1 MQSQRDVELNLAAIA
16 TIEQDYK
23 SARDIVQKLLRLDPN
38 DIEALLLFSIV
49 IDNEEYSIQAL
60 QRVLQIDPEHP
71 LAFVELARKK
81 SALPTEIP
89 SPQAP
94 KPKAG
99 AAIQARKH
107 SSIPPTLREKGIAK
121 LESSPALVEPKKR
134 KRKRNWLEPVI
145 AGTLI
150 LACLCIGIAVFQG
163 LLSQVFIPLG

>member
-81 SALPTEIP
+81 SALPTE
-89 SPQAP
+89 
-94 KPKAG
+94 
-99 AAIQARKH
+99 
-107 SSIPPTLREKGIAK
+107 
-121 LESSPALVEPKKR
+121 
-134 KRKRNWLEPVI
+134 
-145 AGTLI
+145 
-150 LACLCIGIAVFQG
+150 
-163 LLSQVFIPLG
+163 

>member
-94 KPKAG
+94 KPKFG
-99 AAIQARKH
+99 ATTQARKR
-107 SSIPPTLREKGIAK
+107 SARPPMVREKRIAK
-121 LESSPALVEPKKR
+121 QENSPALAASKKR

-145 AGTLI
+145 AGMLI
-150 LACLCIGIAVFQG
+150 LACVCIGVAVFQG
-163 LLSQVFIPLG
+163 LLRQVFIPLG